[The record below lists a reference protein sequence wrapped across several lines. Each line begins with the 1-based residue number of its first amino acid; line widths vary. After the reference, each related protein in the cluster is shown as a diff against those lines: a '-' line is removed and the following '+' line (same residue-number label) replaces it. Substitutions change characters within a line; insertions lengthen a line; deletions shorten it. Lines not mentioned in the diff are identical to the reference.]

1 MGLLQISIF
10 ADFNVFLS
18 HTQQEGD
25 DSKNISEFFFGGDTH
40 YLRQGFEIHWNPVL
54 HLVKICTSYPQ

>member
-25 DSKNISEFFFGGDTH
+25 DSKNISECLFFYFGT
-40 YLRQGFEIHWNPVL
+40 RI
-54 HLVKICTSYPQ
+54 I